1 MDREKMDLSER
12 SNSKGQREHRAP
24 RERLRRTGARR
35 REKERPRSAR
45 RQNQTGAVRLDNT
58 RKLVM
63 AALRLWELKQ
73 GIRE

>member
-1 MDREKMDLSER
+1 MDREKMELSER
-12 SNSKGQREHRAP
+12 SNGKGQRGYRAP
-24 RERLRRTGARR
+24 KDKLQRAGARR
-35 REKERPRSAR
+35 GEKGWPRSAR
-45 RQNQTGAVRLDNT
+45 RQNQTGAMRLDNT

>member
-1 MDREKMDLSER
+1 MAPVGKKTK
-12 SNSKGQREHRAP
+12 SNRGM
-24 RERLRRTGARR
+24 
-35 REKERPRSAR
+35 
-45 RQNQTGAVRLDNT
+45 RLDNT